1 MAVQGSAGARLWAKS
16 ETAAG
21 GQSVRDLGTGHE
33 AWRDLNRQVAAL
45 WGWLDRAE
53 AGRDSMIR
61 ARNFWRSVAWG
72 LGVYVLLS
80 LVNGAG

>member
-1 MAVQGSAGARLWAKS
+1 MTGKSGARLWANS
-16 ETAAG
+16 ETEAG
-21 GQSVRDLGTGHE
+21 GQCVRDLGTGLE
-33 AWRDLNRQVAAL
+33 AARDLNRQVAAL